1 MSWLTTPAVGEF
13 LSEAGAFV
21 RADPVQNTVI
31 LAMAERLRVRPV
43 HVLAPTADT
52 TLFGWRR
59 RTAGRETAGQG
70 PVSAAFMHTPGF
82 PVVPTAMTDQ
92 AATELADKLAA
103 NGRLVSGVNAEPGIA
118 ETFAAAWRQRTGA
131 TARVGRRTRLFR
143 LDRLIWPDP
152 APEGT
157 SRRAGQKDRDLLTEW
172 FYAFASETRD
182 VPGQEH
188 AAAVDDRLSYGGIT
202 IWEAGGVP
210 VSFAAANRLVAGT
223 VRIGPVYTP
232 PDRRGHGYAAGAT
245 AAVTQAA
252 LDAGAADVLLF
263 TDLANPTSNAL
274 YPRLGYRPI
283 GDRLELSFVPA
294 AEGAG

>member
-1 MSWLTTPAVGEF
+1 MGWHTTAVVDEF
-13 LSEAGAFV
+13 LAEAGAFI

-31 LAMAERLRVRPV
+31 LTMAERLRLRPV
-43 HVLAPTADT
+43 HGHASAADM
-52 TLFGWRR
+52 TLFGWWRP
-59 RTAGRETAGQG
+59 TAAAASEPD

-92 AATELADKLAA
+92 VAAELASKLAA
-103 NGRLVSGVNAEPGIA
+103 AGRSVRGVNAEEAIA
-118 ETFAAAWRQRTGA
+118 EAFAATWRKHTGA
-131 TARVGRRTRLFR
+131 EARPGRRTRLFR

-157 SRRAGQKDRDLLTEW
+157 SRTAGDNDRALLTEW
-172 FYAFASETRD
+172 FDAFARETRD
-182 VPGQEH
+182 VPGQDH

-202 IWEAGGVP
+202 IWEARGVP
-210 VSFAAANRLVAGT
+210 VSFAAVNRLVAGT
-223 VRIGPVYTP
+223 ARVGPVYTP
-232 PDRRGHGYAAGAT
+232 PGRRRHGYAAGVT

-274 YPRLGYRPI
+274 YPRLGYRPV
-283 GDRLELSFVPA
+283 GDRQELSFNPA
-294 AEGAG
+294 TEGAA